1 MTATTYT
8 PPAPSNIFAKIR
20 WHWLYNPKIV
30 LWVIWWTIPFF
41 YILFGTVYFAV
52 ANTMPPPPAT
62 FDAAQVHD
70 WVGARAN
77 NIQLAYISLYL
88 TFGLPCFHMGLIY
101 ILMRRM
107 SVSPVY
113 AYAYLAIMAAA
124 TVPGGLFNGFG
135 FSLLAMRPDRDP
147 SAVMFLYDFANLT
160 FTGSMGVF
168 FVASCILCIAILLD
182 KNAILPKWFGY
193 ACIWNLTTEFT
204 VSPVWLFRDN
214 EFAWN
219 GGVTFGWNMV
229 IYGTWQVMYCVVF
242 YNAIKKLPLPD
253 APLARGAAK

>member
-1 MTATTYT
+1 MTATALA
-8 PPAPSNIFAKIR
+8 PPAPSGLLSKIK
-20 WHWLYNPKIV
+20 WHWLHNPKIV

-41 YILFGTVYFAV
+41 YILFGTAYFAI

-62 FDAAQVHD
+62 FSAAEVAE
-70 WVGARAN
+70 WVGARRTG
-77 NIQLAYISLYL
+77 IQLAYVSLYL

-107 SVSPVY
+107 SVSPIF

-135 FSLLAMRPDRDP
+135 FSALALRPDRDP
-147 SAVMFLYDFANLT
+147 EAVMFLYDFANLT
-160 FTGSMGVF
+160 FTGS
-168 FVASCILCIAILLD
+168 IAILLD
-182 KNAILPKWFGY
+182 KNSILPKWFGY

-204 VSPVWLFRDN
+204 VSPVWLFRGG

-219 GGVTFGWNMV
+219 GGVTFYWNMV
-229 IYGTWQVMYCVVF
+229 IYTVWQVMYCVVF
-242 YNAIKKLPLPD
+242 YDAIKKLPMTKTLSESL
-253 APLARGAAK
+253 ATPLAST